1 MGTFSAVMKEGRQG
15 FQGMK
20 DGWVGRVSYM
30 GVVDKWEV
38 WRNGS
43 RPVGFHERS

>member
-20 DGWVGRVSYM
+20 DGWVSRVSYM
-30 GVVDKWEV
+30 RVVDRWEV
-38 WRNGS
+38 WRNRLG
-43 RPVGFHERS
+43 PVA